1 MKLNTEKM
9 IAEKAD
15 GIGWMTFNNP
25 ARRNAMSLEMWEAID
40 VILEDFENDDS
51 VRVVVMKGAGGKAF
65 VSGADISEFKE
76 KRNNAEAAAHYAAV
90 SEGARARLG
99 NLGKPLIAMIDG
111 FCLGGGLAVA
121 LAADMRFATEQ
132 SQFGVPAARLG
143 IAYGFDGLRRL
154 VSLVGPA
161 MANEIMFTGN
171 RINADEALRIGLINR
186 VIPGD
191 NIESTVRDLAMT
203 IANNAPLSVNASK
216 VTIKEVLKDA
226 DDRDMDNLARIS
238 KACFDS
244 ADYAEGR
251 QSFMEKRQPVFT
263 GT

>member
-9 IAEKAD
+9 IAEKSD

-25 ARRNAMSLEMWEAID
+25 ARRNAMSLEMWEGID
-40 VILEDFENDDS
+40 VILEDFEKDDS

-76 KRNNAEAAAHYAAV
+76 KRNNAEAAAHYASV

-99 NLGKPLIAMIDG
+99 NLEKPLIAMIDG

-121 LAADMRFATEQ
+121 LAADMRFASEQ

-161 MANEIMFTGN
+161 MANEIMFTAT
-171 RINADEALRIGLINR
+171 RINAEEASRIGLINR
-186 VIPGD
+186 VIPAGD
-191 NIESTVRDLAMT
+191 LESTVRDMAMT

-226 DDRDMDNLARIS
+226 GERDMENLAQIG
-238 KACFDS
+238 KTCFDS

-251 QSFMEKRQPVFT
+251 QSFMEKREPVFT
-263 GT
+263 GR

>member
-15 GIGWMTFNNP
+15 GIGTMIFNNP
-25 ARRNAMSLEMWEAID
+25 ARRNAMSLEMWEAINT
-40 VILEDFENDDS
+40 ILEDFENDDD

-90 SEGARARLG
+90 SEGARDRLG
-99 NLGKPLIAMIDG
+99 TLKKPLIAMIDG

-121 LAADMRFATEQ
+121 LAADMRFASEQ

-143 IAYGFDGLRRL
+143 IAYAFDGLRRL

-161 MANEIMFTGN
+161 IANEIMFTAN
-171 RINADEALRIGLINR
+171 RIDAKEALRTGLINR

-191 NIESTVRDLAMT
+191 ELEATVRALAIT

-216 VTIKEVLKDA
+216 VTIKEVLKDSE
-226 DDRDMDNLARIS
+226 DRDMDNLVRIS
-238 KACFDS
+238 KECFDS

-251 QSFMEKRQPVFT
+251 QAFMEKREAVFT

>member
-25 ARRNAMSLEMWEAID
+25 ARRNAMSLEMWEGIGA
-40 VILEDFENDDS
+40 ILEDFEKDDS

-76 KRNNAEAAAHYAAV
+76 KRNNAEAAAHYNAV
-90 SEGARARLG
+90 SEGARSQLS
-99 NLGKPLIAMIDG
+99 NLAKPLIAMIDG

-143 IAYGFDGLRRL
+143 IAYGFDGLRKL

-161 MANEIMFTGN
+161 MANEIMFTAN
-171 RINADEALRIGLINR
+171 RINANEALRIGLINR
-186 VIPGD
+186 VISGD
-191 NIESTVRDLAMT
+191 ELESTVRDLAMT
-203 IANNAPLSVNASK
+203 IVNNAPLSVNASK
-216 VTIKEVLKDA
+216 VTIKEVLKDES
-226 DDRDMDNLARIS
+226 DRDMDKLARIA
-238 KACFDS
+238 KTCFDS

-263 GT
+263 GA

>member
-1 MKLNTEKM
+1 MQLNTEKM

-25 ARRNAMSLEMWEAID
+25 ARRNAMSLEMWAAVE
-40 VILEDFENDDS
+40 VILDDFESDET

-76 KRNNAEAAAHYAAV
+76 KRANAEAAAHYAAV
-90 SEGARARLG
+90 SEGARNRMAKLQ
-99 NLGKPLIAMIDG
+99 KPLIAMIDG
-111 FCLGGGLAVA
+111 FCLGGGLAIA
-121 LAADMRFATEQ
+121 LNADMRFAAEG

-143 IAYGFDGLRRL
+143 IAYAFDSLRRL

-161 MANEIMFTGN
+161 VANEIMFTAN
-171 RINADEALRIGLINR
+171 RLSADAALQAGLINR
-186 VIPGD
+186 VIAAD
-191 NIESTVRDLAMT
+191 ELEATVRELAMT
-203 IANNAPLSVNASK
+203 IVNNAPLSVNASK
-216 VTIKEVLKDA
+216 VTIKEILKDA
-226 DDRDMDNLARIS
+226 DDRDMDKLAEIS

-251 QSFMEKRQPVFT
+251 QAFMEKRQPVFT
-263 GT
+263 GQ